1 MERDLMK
8 SPLILVLITGFGLAY
23 FNGANDVSKGIAT
36 LVGSSVT
43 GYRRAVAW
51 GTMWT
56 GVGAAL
62 AAFAANAMLHTF
74 HSVSHA
80 TGLQTTSIVIAT
92 MSGAILPAC
101 LPPFQRLTVSTTHC
115 TLRAHSGVAVL
126 RRLLQ
131 QWQRA

>member
-1 MERDLMK
+1 MK
-8 SPLILVLITGFGLAY
+8 SPLIFVLITGFGLAY

-36 LVGSSVT
+36 LVGSGVT

-62 AAFAANAMLHTF
+62 AALTADAMLHTF

-80 TGLQTTSIVIAT
+80 TALQTTSIVIAP
-92 MSGAILPAC
+92 MSWAIPRTPLAS
-101 LPPFQRLTVSTTHC
+101 F
-115 TLRAHSGVAVL
+115 
-126 RRLLQ
+126 
-131 QWQRA
+131 